1 MNLLWGFPAILDT
14 CTCHFINIIQY
25 THTAP
30 LSIEFFLQLSLA
42 NRNNCYEISSY
53 PLYRLQ
59 TFPKI
64 PDYCRALQWWN
75 LRVTITFI
83 ISFNIYNMIFKDLFQ
98 HPCVSIHQTM
108 HIYVVITSII
118 YFQFNN
124 GRIWLDVLFHES
136 THWILNIGCVWDI
149 RFWLTA
155 WTVLNKLVGLCFRN
169 VSLCLKIVTYNIY
182 HSPKYIIHYIKYG

>member
-1 MNLLWGFPAILDT
+1 MYLPLYKHYSIHTYSSFKHRVFSSTFVSQSEQLLWNFLVPI
-14 CTCHFINIIQY
+14 
-25 THTAP
+25 
-30 LSIEFFLQLSLA
+30 LSIA
-42 NRNNCYEISSY
+42 IGW
-53 PLYRLQ
+53 Q

-64 PDYCRALQWWN
+64 PDHCRALQWWN